1 MVNKQFIL
9 SGKDNGRVAVI
20 SVSTSDALV
29 DLKCRVASVFDV
41 ASVEGISMHNP
52 KGVAINAIES
62 IVNHDSEIRVKVDGK
77 SIRSPCS
84 LKRLPIIGNYPG
96 IYSGHMDNHERL
108 FSRCGSVIKIMC
120 MGAVV
125 CLTNDPR
132 ICEMLL
138 SENDYFIRITSDLSH
153 PLHFMKGKAALI
165 SYDSDAS
172 AFKAA
177 QKFITP
183 GISPRSSRRYA
194 DNIQQTIEGSFDVFD
209 EIDRKDMT
217 FPVYEYM
224 VKIASQM
231 VYRTCL
237 GSDIGHFTTV
247 NAPLH
252 EIIHKFGE
260 YTALLER
267 TSISPSW
274 YKYLPYGKHRRL
286 SKVKKRILALI
297 NEAIYNAETGGKGE
311 DLPMREAALQSTC
324 IADYLKR
331 AVDEDGNKLPKEDM
345 LKTMV
350 VRVGAGFITTAS
362 SLSWLI
368 YSLTH
373 NLGTQER
380 LLQELA
386 ESGAM
391 PTRQW
396 TYDEI
401 TTLPFLDCFIKETHR
416 MYNPGFQAAWSSKKD
431 VIVPGGWL
439 IPVNSVIIPT
449 TLAIQQSKNYW
460 EHPHIFDPDR
470 WSDETANENKH
481 RLTVTPFQASL
492 RGDDIVLFETKLT
505 IANLVWRYH
514 FENDSREPLEY
525 DPESI
530 LTRLLDYHVRARKR
544 TSWPEKLKAP
554 KAANNV
560 DGADTINKN

>member
-1 MVNKQFIL
+1 MANKQFKL

-20 SVSTSDALV
+20 NVSTPDSLV
-29 DLKCRVASVFDV
+29 DLKCRVASVFDI
-41 ASVEGISMHNP
+41 ASVEGISMHNS

-77 SIRSPCS
+77 SVRSPCS
-84 LKRLPIIGNYPG
+84 PKRLPIIGNYLG

-108 FSRCGSVIKIMC
+108 FSRYGSVIKIID
-120 MGAVV
+120 MGTVV
-125 CLTNDPR
+125 YLTNHPR

-138 SENDYFIRITSDLSH
+138 SENDYFTRITSDLSH

-172 AFKAA
+172 ALKAA

-183 GISPRSSRRYA
+183 GMSPRSSRRYA
-194 DNIQQTIEGSFDVFD
+194 DNIQQTVEGSFDVFD
-209 EIDRKDMT
+209 EIDRQGMT

-224 VKIASQM
+224 VKMASQM
-231 VYRTCL
+231 VYRICL
-237 GSDIGHFTTV
+237 GSDIGHFTSV

-260 YTALLER
+260 YTVLLKR

-274 YKYLPYGKHRRL
+274 HKYLPYGKHRRL
-286 SKVKKRILALI
+286 SKVKKQILALI
-297 NEAIYNAETGGKGE
+297 GEAIDNAETGGKGE

-331 AVDEDGNKLPKEDM
+331 AVDEHGNKLPKEDM
-345 LKTMV
+345 LTTMV

-373 NLGTQER
+373 NPGIQER

-439 IPVNSVIIPT
+439 IPANSVIIPT

-460 EHPHIFDPDR
+460 ESLHIFNPDR

-481 RLTVTPFQASL
+481 RLTVTPFQAGL
-492 RGDDIVLFETKLT
+492 RGDDIAIFETKLT

-514 FENDSREPLEY
+514 FENDSREPLEH

-530 LTRLLDYHVRARKR
+530 LDYHVRASKR
-544 TSWPEKLKAP
+544 TSWPEKSKAP
-554 KAANNV
+554 RAANIM